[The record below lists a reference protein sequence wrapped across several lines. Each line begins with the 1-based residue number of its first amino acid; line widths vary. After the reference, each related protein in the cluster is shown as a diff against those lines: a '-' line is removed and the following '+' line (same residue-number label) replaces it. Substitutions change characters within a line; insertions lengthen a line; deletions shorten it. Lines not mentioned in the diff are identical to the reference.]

1 MTTLK
6 TDYNNT
12 VIYKICC
19 NNPDITEVYVGHT
32 TNFLN
37 RKYGH
42 KTACNN
48 ENVKRHN
55 QKVYQFIRENGG
67 WESWAMLIIEKF
79 PCNSIIEAH
88 SRERFYY
95 EILNSKLNTQY
106 PGRTRKECNKDYK
119 ANRRKDG
126 KEYRKEY

>member
-37 RKYGH
+37 RRYQH
-42 KTACNN
+42 KNLCNSEKN
-48 ENVKRHN
+48 ERRNR
-55 QKVYQFIRENGG
+55 KVYKFIRENGG
-67 WESWAMLIIEKF
+67 WNNWNMLVIEKY
-79 PCNSIIEAH
+79 PCNNGIDAE
-88 SRERFYY
+88 SRERFHY
-95 EILNSKLNTQY
+95 EKLNSKLNTQN
-106 PGRTRKECNKDYK
+106 PGRKINKK
-119 ANRRKDG
+119 G
-126 KEYRKEY
+126 I